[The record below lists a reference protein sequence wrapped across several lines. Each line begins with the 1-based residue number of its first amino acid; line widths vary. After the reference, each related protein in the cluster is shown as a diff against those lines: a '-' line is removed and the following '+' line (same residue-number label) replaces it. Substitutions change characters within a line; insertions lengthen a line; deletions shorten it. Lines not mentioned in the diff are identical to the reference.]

1 MIGSL
6 RWNFAVSIV
15 AFALTFTFSLFD
27 NVLLTTL
34 IRSMYSFL
42 ILFVLMFVFRWILGL
57 LLHYTEHQHLEA
69 QEEDSSKGTHIDLTT
84 PLDEETVSD
93 LAVTASEENKEQ
105 SPKAP
110 SSDKEEFSPL
120 TPPKLS
126 KLNQPD
132 AAQLADALRHLSEK

>member
-15 AFALTFTFSLFD
+15 AFALTFTFSLLD

-34 IRSMYSFL
+34 IRSIYSFI
-42 ILFVLMFVFRWILGL
+42 ILFALMFVFRWVFGIILN
-57 LLHYTEHQHLEA
+57 YTEQQHME
-69 QEEDSSKGTHIDLTT
+69 QEDDSSKGVHIDLTT
-84 PLDEETVSD
+84 PLEEETVSD
-93 LAVTASEENKEQ
+93 LPVSGEDKEK
-105 SPKAP
+105 SSKAP
-110 SSDKEEFSPL
+110 TSDKEEFSPL

-126 KLNQPD
+126 KLNQSD